1 MKFYDC
7 TTPREEARRIAGGR
21 ERRLDFD
28 AGQLVAGRT
37 MAFGSLERQADLEDL
52 DRVELEFRVQAAL
65 DGGGLA
71 KAVLLAG
78 KQQITNWF
86 ALAAQHFDQGLRLV
100 RWHDGVLGSLKEDNW
115 FR

>member
-1 MKFYDC
+1 M
-7 TTPREEARRIAGGR
+7 RIIA
-21 ERRLDFD
+21 F
-28 AGQLVAGRT
+28 QLAKIRQQLPFART
-37 MAFGSLERQADLEDL
+37 MASESLERQPDLEDF

-86 ALAAQHFDQGLRLV
+86 ALAAQRFNQGLRLIG
-100 RWHDGVLGSLKEDNW
+100 WHDGVLGSLKEDNW